1 MVIREG
7 FHTGQFLINLSVSE
21 ENLKTSKS
29 GKWDQLLEVL
39 KQDELLK
46 AKVTTFVITY
56 NNGLADTIRNDKSET
71 KTFRGDGYMY
81 EKLIFKK
88 EDQHISQDSGLTTQD
103 EVSFRISPF
112 SFFQTNTLGAQQL
125 FSLGMQIAG
134 QVEGNILDLYC

>member
-1 MVIREG
+1 
-7 FHTGQFLINLSVSE
+7 
-21 ENLKTSKS
+21 
-29 GKWDQLLEVL
+29 
-39 KQDELLK
+39 
-46 AKVTTFVITY
+46 
-56 NNGLADTIRNDKSET
+56 
-71 KTFRGDGYMY
+71 MY

-88 EDQHISQDSGLTTQD
+88 EDQNISQDLPTGQAGSGLTTQD